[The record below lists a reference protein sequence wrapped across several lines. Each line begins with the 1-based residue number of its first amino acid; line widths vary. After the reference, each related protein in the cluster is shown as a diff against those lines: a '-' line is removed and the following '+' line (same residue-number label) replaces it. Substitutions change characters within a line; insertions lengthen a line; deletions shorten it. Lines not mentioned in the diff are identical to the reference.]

1 MSIFK
6 ESEAYR
12 PFTYSWAVDAEKQ
25 HRIDMH
31 WHEGQV
37 DLQDDLRQFSTKGG
51 LATKNVSHE
60 SNKNMLERLIMLFTE
75 MDVQVGGGYAK
86 LLPHVHNNEIRTM
99 WFTFAAREVTH
110 QRGYALAAET
120 FGYTASDWSEFRK
133 YKEMSDKVDLL
144 TQDLGDLSNKLNFCK
159 QLAVVLNGEG
169 ISLFGAFACLLNL
182 RRFGLVN
189 GFNTVNEWSLKDEQ
203 EHVRNNMKVL
213 DEARKDLSEA
223 ENIELDKF
231 IKKIVKLYVDA
242 ELAFLDLVFEMGDQE
257 GLTLTD
263 AKEFIRYLAEL
274 RLYQLGLLSF
284 EDVREN
290 PLEWI
295 DYILTA
301 STHTSF
307 FENKV
312 VDYSHNGLSGKV
324 DYSKHLGSLESRL
337 SEEKPVYIV
346 WGKSGC
352 PYCDKAKALLA
363 SKRLQYRY
371 IDIESDPNTYQEF
384 KSKGFKTV
392 PQIWEDETY
401 VGGYTELLMRL
412 GLLNSNQSSLS

>member
-1 MSIFK
+1 MMSIFK
-6 ESEAYR
+6 ESAAYR
-12 PFTYSWAVDAEKQ
+12 PFLYSWAVDAEKQ

-203 EHVRNNMKVL
+203 EHVKNNMRVL
-213 DEARKDLSEA
+213 EEARKDLSEA

-231 IKKIVKLYVDA
+231 ILRIVQLYVDA
-242 ELAFLDLVFEMGDQE
+242 ELKFLDLVFEMGDQE
-257 GLTLTD
+257 GLSLED
-263 AKEFIRYLAEL
+263 AKDFIRYLAEL

-312 VDYSHNGLSGKV
+312 VDYSHNGLSGEATYDKFK
-324 DYSKHLGSLESRL
+324 DRLLTRLGDDKSK
-337 SEEKPVYIV
+337 YTV

-352 PYCDKAKALLA
+352 PYCDKAKNLLA
-363 SKRLQYRY
+363 SKRIQYRY
-371 IDIESDPNTYQEF
+371 INIENDADTNYEF
-384 KSKGFKTV
+384 KEQKFRTV
-392 PQIWEDETY
+392 PQIWKDGKHI
-401 VGGYTELLMRL
+401 GGYDELE
-412 GLLNSNQSSLS
+412 NSLI